1 MTSCSLRMR
10 VRYGET
16 DRMGR
21 VYYVHYFDW
30 FTDGR
35 TELIRR
41 MGLSYR
47 QLEDQGVFLPVLEAT
62 CRYLRPVD
70 YDDELELEVRLER
83 LTPTRMD
90 FAYRLRLATTGQPV
104 AEGATRHAF
113 IDRRGKPVNLRK
125 ARPEVWRRLEPLQA
139 ATPPAREPVA
149 PSGAPVAPLESRAD
163 EPAPRGVVA
172 SPPRGSADQGDPVA
186 APPATAGAP
195 GEEGRRC

>member
-1 MTSCSLRMR
+1 MTCCTLRFR

-21 VYYVHYFDW
+21 AYYARYFDW

-47 QLEDQGVFLPVLEAT
+47 QMEDQGVFLPVLEAT

-70 YDDELELEVRLER
+70 YDDDLELEVRLQR

-90 FAYRLRLATTGQPV
+90 FAYRLRTAGGGPAV
-104 AEGATRHAF
+104 AEGETRHAF
-113 IDRRGKPVNLRK
+113 IDGRGKPVNLRK
-125 ARPEVWRRLEPLQA
+125 ARPELWRQLEVLQPEGQALAGREAPLPQEE
-139 ATPPAREPVA
+139 PAR
-149 PSGAPVAPLESRAD
+149 
-163 EPAPRGVVA
+163 
-172 SPPRGSADQGDPVA
+172 
-186 APPATAGAP
+186 
-195 GEEGRRC
+195 